1 MAISPPW
8 PKTTR
13 PSPFSSLLSQPFS
26 HYSTA
31 CEKSARSEKI
41 EVEIIFYSSS
51 LQTDTPLPLPSWQLH
66 YCHFGDHWLDQC
78 HPQPESFAFN
88 PWNSIISQVV
98 AFGAIDASC
107 YQMPELVS
115 STRSPFG
122 QQWANI
128 HVCENFTE
136 SWTQRSLQITF
147 IAAITGLVQNGGLI
161 LSYNENEKK
170 LHVKLPRSSRRC
182 FSPWRRGR
190 KTLEADTFSWAN
202 RGMGGNIF
210 FSSAAPTGWDGR
222 KHTHCTLP
230 DRTTGW
236 QAWWNIGGT

>member
-1 MAISPPW
+1 MFSERITSSAWWLSLPPW
-8 PKTTR
+8 PKTTL
-13 PSPFSSLLSQPFS
+13 PSPFPSLLSQPFS

-31 CEKSARSEKI
+31 CGKSVRSEKI

-66 YCHFGDHWLDQC
+66 CCHFGDHWLDQC

-88 PWNSIISQVV
+88 PWNSIILQVV

-128 HVCENFTE
+128 HVG
-136 SWTQRSLQITF
+136 SKIHW
-147 IAAITGLVQNGGLI
+147 I
-161 LSYNENEKK
+161 LNTTVTSNHFY
-170 LHVKLPRSSRRC
+170 RRDNWLGAE
-182 FSPWRRGR
+182 WRINPF
-190 KTLEADTFSWAN
+190 L
-202 RGMGGNIF
+202 
-210 FSSAAPTGWDGR
+210 
-222 KHTHCTLP
+222 
-230 DRTTGW
+230 
-236 QAWWNIGGT
+236 

>member
-8 PKTTR
+8 PKTTL

-31 CEKSARSEKI
+31 CGKSVRSEKI

-88 PWNSIISQVV
+88 PWNSIILQVV

-128 HVCENFTE
+128 HVG
-136 SWTQRSLQITF
+136 SKIHW
-147 IAAITGLVQNGGLI
+147 I
-161 LSYNENEKK
+161 LNTTVTSNHFY
-170 LHVKLPRSSRRC
+170 RRDNWLGAE
-182 FSPWRRGR
+182 WRINSF
-190 KTLEADTFSWAN
+190 L
-202 RGMGGNIF
+202 
-210 FSSAAPTGWDGR
+210 
-222 KHTHCTLP
+222 
-230 DRTTGW
+230 
-236 QAWWNIGGT
+236 